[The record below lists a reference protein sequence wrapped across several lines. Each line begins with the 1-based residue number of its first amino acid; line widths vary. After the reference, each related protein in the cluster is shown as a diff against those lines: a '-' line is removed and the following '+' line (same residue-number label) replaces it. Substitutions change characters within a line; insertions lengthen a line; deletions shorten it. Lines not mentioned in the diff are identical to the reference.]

1 MIRRRIDPEGRCPP
15 GAVAL
20 ESVDNEMQFR
30 GLSRLAKED
39 NSKKPANDVSGGKPA
54 KRRRADGA
62 RDSSV
67 GSALRS
73 VYAQTVDEAVPSEF
87 LDLLNKLD

>member
-1 MIRRRIDPEGRCPP
+1 MVRSRIDPEGRCPQGP
-15 GAVAL
+15 LHWRVL
-20 ESVDNEMQFR
+20 DNDMQFR
-30 GLSRLAKED
+30 GAGRLAKEEQ
-39 NSKKPANDVSGGKPA
+39 SKTPANDVSGGKPA
-54 KRRRADGA
+54 KKRRADGA

-73 VYAQTVDEAVPSEF
+73 VYSQTVDEAVPSEF

>member
-1 MIRRRIDPEGRCPP
+1 MH
-15 GAVAL
+15 
-20 ESVDNEMQFR
+20 FR
-30 GLSRLAKED
+30 GSSRLAKEEQ
-39 NSKKPANDVSGGKPA
+39 SKTPANDVAGGKPVK
-54 KRRRADGA
+54 KRRAESA

-73 VYAQTVDEAVPSEF
+73 VYSQTVDEAVPAEF

>member
-1 MIRRRIDPEGRCPP
+1 
-15 GAVAL
+15 
-20 ESVDNEMQFR
+20 MQFR
-30 GLSRLAKED
+30 GAGRLAKDEQT
-39 NSKKPANDVSGGKPA
+39 KMPANDTAGGKPV
-54 KRRRADGA
+54 KKRRADSA

-73 VYAQTVDEAVPSEF
+73 VYSQTVDEAVPSEF

>member
-1 MIRRRIDPEGRCPP
+1 
-15 GAVAL
+15 
-20 ESVDNEMQFR
+20 MQFR
-30 GLSRLAKED
+30 GLGRLANEEQ
-39 NSKKPANDVSGGKPA
+39 SEAPANDVAGSKPA
-54 KRRRADGA
+54 KKRRADGA

-73 VYAQTVDEAVPSEF
+73 VYSQTVDEPVPTEF

>member
-1 MIRRRIDPEGRCPP
+1 M
-15 GAVAL
+15 
-20 ESVDNEMQFR
+20 
-30 GLSRLAKED
+30 AKEEQ
-39 NSKKPANDVSGGKPA
+39 SKAPANDVAGSKPA
-54 KRRRADGA
+54 RKRRADSA

>member
-1 MIRRRIDPEGRCPP
+1 
-15 GAVAL
+15 L
-20 ESVDNEMQFR
+20 ESVDNEMHFR
-30 GLSRLAKED
+30 GLGRLAKED
-39 NSKKPANDVSGGKPA
+39 KSKRPANDLSGAKPA
-54 KRRRADGA
+54 RKRRAEGA